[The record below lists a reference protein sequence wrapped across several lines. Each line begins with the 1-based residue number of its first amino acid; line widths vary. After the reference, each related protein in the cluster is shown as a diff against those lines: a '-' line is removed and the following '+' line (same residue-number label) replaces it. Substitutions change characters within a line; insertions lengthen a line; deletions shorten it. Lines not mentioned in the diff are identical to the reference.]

1 MSEND
6 IVDVDFTDLDEAEY
20 QARVKEELNHKNFKK
35 WFKGLL
41 KITEVE
47 LIFFKVNGD
56 VRNMRCTLSED
67 KIPEDKRPKGSTTK
81 QSPKGTIAVF
91 DLDKNDWRSFR
102 YDSIKEFTFDLP
114 EDCEYPPH
122 PEVVN
127 KNGVQLEEP
136 EEYVFGENQ
145 TQH

>member
-1 MSEND
+1 MSQND
-6 IVDVDFTDLDEAEY
+6 IVDVDFTDLDEAEH

-56 VRNMRCTLSED
+56 VRNMRCTLSDE
-67 KIPEDKRPKGSTTK
+67 KIPEDKRPKGTTK
-81 QSPKGTIAVF
+81 QSPKGSIAVY
-91 DLDKNDWRSFR
+91 DLEKNDWRSFR
-102 YDSIKEFTFDLP
+102 YDSIKEFAFDLP
-114 EDCEYPPH
+114 EDCDYPAH
-122 PEVVN
+122 PEIVLFD
-127 KNGVQLEEP
+127 GQQLEEP
-136 EEYVFGENQ
+136 EEYVFGETP